1 MTPRRRRVVWLV
13 KGLGPG
19 GAERLLVAAAGA
31 HDRDAFDIEVVY
43 LLPWKQHLVPELEA
57 LGVQCTCLDVRNE
70 RDIRWAGRLRRHLR
84 APRVD
89 IVHAH
94 SPYAAAVGRLVV
106 RSLPKA
112 QRPALVSTEHN
123 PWSTFKAPTR
133 YANAITAP
141 LDAAV
146 LAVSDEARASMN
158 PRQRDRAEVLVH
170 GIDVGAIGKLRSE
183 RDAVREELG
192 VDPATILVGTVANYH
207 PKKDWPNLLTAARQ
221 LADRGSNVRFCAVG
235 QGPLEAEVEALH
247 RELGLEGTVILT
259 GYRPDAVRLMAG
271 CDIFVLGSKWEGLPV
286 ALMEASALGL
296 PIIATR
302 VGGIPDAF
310 HDGVDAVLVAPSSPT
325 ELADAIERL
334 AADENLRTEL
344 GAAARHRATDFDVTR
359 AVARIEDIYRTVA
372 PW

>member
-1 MTPRRRRVVWLV
+1 M
-13 KGLGPG
+13 
-19 GAERLLVAAAGA
+19 
-31 HDRDAFDIEVVY
+31 
-43 LLPWKQHLVPELEA
+43 
-57 LGVQCTCLDVRNE
+57 
-70 RDIRWAGRLRRHLR
+70 
-84 APRVD
+84 
-89 IVHAH
+89 
-94 SPYAAAVGRLVV
+94 
-106 RSLPKA
+106 
-112 QRPALVSTEHN
+112 
-123 PWSTFKAPTR
+123 
-133 YANAITAP
+133 
-141 LDAAV
+141 
-146 LAVSDEARASMN
+146 
-158 PRQRDRAEVLVH
+158 H

-192 VDPATILVGTVANYH
+192 VDAATILVGTVANYH
-207 PKKDWPNLLTAARQ
+207 PKKDWPNLLAAARA
-221 LADRGSNVRFCAVG
+221 LADRGANVRFCAVG

-310 HDGVDAVLVAPSSPT
+310 HDGVDAVLVAPGSPT

-334 AADENLRTEL
+334 AADESLRTEL
-344 GAAARHRATDFDVTR
+344 GAAARSRAADFDVTR
-359 AVARIEDIYRTVA
+359 AVARVEDIYRSVA